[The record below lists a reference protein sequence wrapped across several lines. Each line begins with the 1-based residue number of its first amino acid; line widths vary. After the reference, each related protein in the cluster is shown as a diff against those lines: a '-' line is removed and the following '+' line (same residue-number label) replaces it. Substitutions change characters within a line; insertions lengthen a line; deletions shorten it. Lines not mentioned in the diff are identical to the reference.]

1 MKHLARVVVCSLGLV
16 ALAAAPAA
24 AQEVKGDWSNQW
36 YWGAHVGGLGYA
48 TATQQTYWDPLIG
61 AHWFITR
68 KRFGLYAGV
77 EQAFFTDDAH
87 TSVAGRVV
95 AFSEVRRIMLG
106 LVALPKRGHIE
117 PYFGGGFMV
126 AYVVNPEV
134 DCAGCSAAEEA
145 TVGQAV
151 ADQSTSG
158 FAWGVAG
165 GQMNIGPLSVF
176 GHYMITDAAGFL
188 IQGPMHSIQAGV
200 RYSFGSST
208 DGIIRR

>member
-24 AQEVKGDWSNQW
+24 AQEVKEDWSNQW
-36 YWGAHVGGLGYA
+36 YWGAHIGGLGYA

-61 AHWFITR
+61 AHWLITR
-68 KRFGLYAGV
+68 KRFGLYAGI
-77 EQAFFTDDAH
+77 EQAFFTTDAQ
-87 TSVAGRVV
+87 TAVAGQVV
-95 AFSEVRRIMLG
+95 SFSEVRRFMAG
-106 LVALPKRGHIE
+106 LVALPLRGHIE

-126 AYVVNPEV
+126 AYVVNPEPA
-134 DCAGCSAAEEA
+134 CGAACPAGTYEA
-145 TVGQAV
+145 L
-151 ADQSTSG
+151 ADQSTAG

-188 IQGPMHSIQAGV
+188 IQGSMHSIQAGV
-200 RYSFGSST
+200 RYSFGSAT
-208 DGIIRR
+208 DGIVRR